1 MRTLLWSAA
10 VACSAGAVAD
20 EAAPVA
26 AAPAATSPSAAAPPS
41 AWRDPVDLPA
51 EIQPQAEHSLLLDM
65 VEAGTVAIAVGE
77 RGTVLTSTDR
87 SHWEQV
93 AGVPTR
99 ATLTAVAAVGNKAWA
114 VGHDGVILASS
125 DAGQHWTLQRKD
137 PWQPP
142 DAGAEADPRQGVPL
156 LDVLF
161 LDENNGFAVGAYSQL
176 LVTHDGG
183 TTWTA
188 QLVHDGS
195 IATGGNGPT
204 GSSSGTFSREQLA
217 IGDEADPHFNAIA
230 RTGDGSLFIAGER
243 GAAFRSRDRGQT
255 WQHLKWPY
263 NGSMFGVIGFEA
275 QHVLAFGLRGH
286 AFESDDL
293 GEHWTEVKTGTE
305 LSLLGGSA
313 LPNGGAALVGAN
325 GLVLLRRSPTEAF
338 KSGTMT
344 PSGVLAAVLQAEGGG
359 AFTVAGE
366 NGVGRFQPK

>member
-1 MRTLLWSAA
+1 MNRRVDAAPRRTALMRTLLWSAA

-137 PWQPP
+137 P
-142 DAGAEADPRQGVPL
+142 
-156 LDVLF
+156 
-161 LDENNGFAVGAYSQL
+161 
-176 LVTHDGG
+176 
-183 TTWTA
+183 
-188 QLVHDGS
+188 
-195 IATGGNGPT
+195 
-204 GSSSGTFSREQLA
+204 
-217 IGDEADPHFNAIA
+217 
-230 RTGDGSLFIAGER
+230 
-243 GAAFRSRDRGQT
+243 
-255 WQHLKWPY
+255 
-263 NGSMFGVIGFEA
+263 
-275 QHVLAFGLRGH
+275 
-286 AFESDDL
+286 
-293 GEHWTEVKTGTE
+293 
-305 LSLLGGSA
+305 
-313 LPNGGAALVGAN
+313 
-325 GLVLLRRSPTEAF
+325 
-338 KSGTMT
+338 
-344 PSGVLAAVLQAEGGG
+344 
-359 AFTVAGE
+359 
-366 NGVGRFQPK
+366 